1 MNKKINSVPSAETN
15 EEVSANVQVTTSS
28 PNNAKPN
35 VARSFCLSFP
45 IKILT
50 HNIDISKLNS
60 QKFIDFYE
68 RENNSTKSSLS
79 E

>member
-1 MNKKINSVPSAETN
+1 MQKSKID
-15 EEVSANVQVTTSS
+15 NVQLEQKLNSEQMTKCVQS
-28 PNNAKPN
+28 PPANAKPN

-60 QKFIDFYE
+60 QKFIDFYA
-68 RENNSTKSSLS
+68 K
-79 E
+79 